1 MQGPTFARLQ
11 AAVRRRIRGEAT
23 MPAPAAPDLTP
34 SPVDEAFSSHEL
46 AGDPVEEPAEPAPEG
61 GPAARR
67 SLGEL
72 HSMVRELDAV
82 QEESALHSE
91 RVAAM
96 AFAVAL
102 ELGWPPVRARDL
114 AQAARLHDVGKAVV
128 PDRILAKP
136 GPLSDAE
143 FDLVMRHPAAGA
155 EMLTGI
161 LTAEQT
167 RWILHHHERCDGRG
181 YPHQAADAEIPEG
194 SRILGVVDAFDVMT
208 SGRPYQEPL
217 SVARAIAECRA
228 LSGSQFDERVVEAL
242 TRVVWPLP
250 EPLGGPAGA
259 GERTRPASSS
269 APA

>member
-11 AAVRRRIRGEAT
+11 AAVRRRADAA
-23 MPAPAAPDLTP
+23 MSAPAPPDAAV
-34 SPVDEAFSSHEL
+34 SVA
-46 AGDPVEEPAEPAPEG
+46 AESCAEG

-102 ELGWPPVRARDL
+102 ELGWPPPRARDL

-128 PDRILAKP
+128 PDGILAKP

-181 YPHQAADAEIPEG
+181 YPDQTADAEIPEG

-217 SVARAIAECRA
+217 SVARAIAECRE

-250 EPLGGPAGA
+250 EPQGAPAGA
-259 GERTRPASSS
+259 AERTRPASSS